1 MTDND
6 LTKPGLSRRDLLS
19 TAAAASS
26 ALVVGFWMPQRATG
40 QIIDPQGAAWAKE
53 PDIKEINAWVVVAP
67 DDTVTIR
74 IAQTELG
81 QGVWTSNAMM
91 VAEEL
96 QCDWSKVSPQYASV
110 NRDGRE
116 MAPEWTLQVMG
127 KGATDP
133 LGGGEPEF
141 GQRSRTGSEGIP
153 NSLYRRMRTNAAAS
167 VKDGRYYLQLAGA
180 EARERL
186 VLAAAKSW
194 GVSVEE
200 LSAAKSV
207 ITHRPTGR
215 TTTYGQVAPLA
226 AQMPHPNP
234 QRIRIKPPS
243 EWTLMGTEQKNLDVP
258 LKVTGKTIY
267 GIDVRLPGM
276 KWAAVKTCPVYG
288 GTVKTY
294 DFERIRNQPG
304 VISAVEIPIPDPSL
318 IRGRV
323 FSGGVAVIAESWYQ
337 AKTALDKMPIE
348 WDVPPAHAALNT
360 TNIRAALIA
369 ALDQPGR
376 VHANL
381 GDCDSAFSRS
391 ASIVEATYST
401 PYLPRARMEPGNA
414 TVLVADDRV
423 DIWIGD
429 QSPQETRYSASRIT
443 GIPEENVYLHM
454 CHLGGG
460 FGRNGNG
467 PQAEQAIYIA
477 NQNRGTPIHLLWTR
491 EEDFVGTTYRS
502 MGVARL
508 RAALDPDGWPIAI
521 EVRTAMDE
529 KAPGAIAAFDQASR
543 YYSPNYRFSTHSA
556 AFHIPVGTRRGVGE
570 PAHDFYRE
578 SFMDELAH
586 AAGKDP
592 YLYRRELISRTDLPY
607 KADMIKALDT
617 AAEMSGWGKP
627 LAPGVARAIALE
639 ERGAEGGGHA
649 TISAQ
654 VHTVSISKQGE
665 LRLLRVDVAHE
676 EGFGLVNP
684 LSVRKQI
691 EGQIT
696 WFYNDTMLQACNV
709 SEGRI
714 AENNFDRFPLSRI
727 NENPP
732 EIHITFFKTGHWLR
746 GMGHDRGTSVQSGI
760 ADAIF
765 QITGKR
771 YRDLPFRNR
780 DLTWS

>member
-1 MTDND
+1 MSDND
-6 LTKPGLSRRDLLS
+6 LSKPGLSRRDLLS
-19 TAAAASS
+19 TAAAATG
-26 ALVVGFWMPQRATG
+26 ALVVGFWMPQRAAS
-40 QIIDPQGAAWAKE
+40 QIINPEGATWATE
-53 PDIKEINAWVVVAP
+53 PDVKEINAWVVVAP
-67 DDTVTIR
+67 DDMVTVR

-141 GQRSRTGSEGIP
+141 GQRSRTGIEGIP

-167 VKDGRYYLQLAGA
+167 VKDGRYHLQLAGA

-186 VLAAAKSW
+186 LLAAAKSL
-194 GVSVEE
+194 GVPVEE
-200 LSAAKSV
+200 LSAANSV

-215 TTTYGQVAPLA
+215 ATTYGQVAPLA

-234 QRIRIKPPS
+234 ERIRIKPPS
-243 EWTLMGTEQKNLDVP
+243 EWTLTGTEQKNLDVP

-288 GTVKTY
+288 GTVKNY

-318 IRGRV
+318 IRERV

-337 AKTALDKMPIE
+337 AKTALDKMPVE

-360 TNIRAALIA
+360 TNMRVALIA

-376 VHANL
+376 VRANL

-391 ASIVEATYST
+391 ARIVEATYST

-414 TVLVADDRV
+414 TVLVTDDRV

-467 PQAEQAIYIA
+467 PQAEQTIYIA

-491 EEDFVGTTYRS
+491 EEDFIGTTYRS
-502 MGVARL
+502 MGIARL
-508 RAALDPDGWPIAI
+508 RAALDAEGWPFAI

-529 KAPGAIAAFDQASR
+529 KAPGAIAAFDKASR
-543 YYSPNYRFSTHSA
+543 YYAPNYRFSTHSA

-586 AAGKDP
+586 AAGKDT

-627 LAPGVARAIALE
+627 LPQGMARAIALE

-654 VHTVSISKQGE
+654 VHTVSISRQGE

-709 SEGRI
+709 TEGRI

-727 NENPP
+727 KENPP
-732 EIHITFFKTGHWLR
+732 EINITFFKTGHWLR